1 MYKEEGISMNNSN
14 IKHLNDKDNYDFF
27 INLIKEYDSFVIV
40 SETDLD
46 GIITYVSQGFLD
58 LTGYSKEELIGKNH
72 NIVRDPSV
80 PSIVFKN
87 MWEKLKNDQIVYGEF
102 SSKKKDGSVYW
113 VKAKMMPIYD
123 KGVKIGYRALRTDIT
138 DKKRLEILN
147 HRLEESTMELSVS
160 NEQLSEANNE
170 LAMHKNNLELQN
182 YELEKNLG
190 DHEELLQ
197 NNRLLLQTTENLAED
212 IKKEREK
219 INQFKHEMITIFTHE
234 LKTPLNAIINFSDY
248 IYRNL
253 QKTLTPKK
261 IAKLTDLAQKINE
274 NGLIELNMVQNIL
287 EISKTQ
293 AKKLVLN
300 KELMNLK
307 RVVNSVVDRYCD
319 AYNKEVILELED
331 VEYYID
337 IQKFTMIFDN
347 LFSNALKYSNS
358 CVVIV
363 LNKQKDG
370 YILTIED
377 DGMGIKEDDRE
388 KIFNLFEQLDTDAL
402 TRDKS
407 GTGVGLYTVKLLC
420 EQTNCDIKIDKSIR
434 LGGAKFTLC
443 NNESQ

>member
-1 MYKEEGISMNNSN
+1 MENSQM
-14 IKHLNDKDNYDFF
+14 KHLNNKENHEFF
-27 INLIKEYDSFVIV
+27 ANLIKDYDSFVIG
-40 SETDLD
+40 SETDIN
-46 GIITYVSQGFLD
+46 GIITYVSKGFLE
-58 LTGYSKEELIGKNH
+58 LTGYTRKELIGQNH

-80 PSIVFKN
+80 PPIFFKN
-87 MWEKLKNDQIVYGEF
+87 MWDKLQKDQIFFGEF
-102 SSKKKDGSVYW
+102 SSKKKDGSIYW
-113 VKAKMMPIYD
+113 VKTKIVPLYENGI
-123 KGVKIGYRALRTDIT
+123 KIGYRSLKIDIT

-147 HRLEESTMELSVS
+147 SRLEESTMELSVS

-170 LAMHKNNLELQN
+170 LSTYKNNLELEN
-182 YELEKNLG
+182 YELEKNL
-190 DHEELLQ
+190 DNHEELLES
-197 NNRLLLQTTENLAED
+197 NKFLLKITENLTDD
-212 IKKEREK
+212 INKERKK
-219 INQFKHEMITIFTHE
+219 IDQFKHEMVTIFTHE

-293 AKKLVLN
+293 AKNLVLN

-307 RVVNSVVDRYCD
+307 KIVNSVVDRYAD
-319 AYNKEVILELED
+319 AYNKDVVLELVD
-331 VEYYID
+331 VDYYID

-347 LFSNALKYSNS
+347 LFSNALKYSQS
-358 CVVIV
+358 KVLVVLTSV
-363 LNKQKDG
+363 NDG
-370 YILTIED
+370 YRLAIED
-377 DGMGIKEDDRE
+377 DGDGIKEEDRK

-420 EQTNCDIKIDKSIR
+420 EQTNCKISIDYSSV
-434 LGGAKFTLC
+434 LGGAKFILS
-443 NNESQ
+443 NDEKK